1 MSGSNSNKTPYGCQ
15 ECKRKRIKC
24 SDVLV
29 TTNIN
34 NFSLNNKP
42 CKNCVKANKTLRDE
56 IECIY
61 LNLFEQ
67 KELRRIRKV
76 LKKKISTIKNGNT
89 EEENEATID
98 NYTLI
103 KRYIRGN
110 EMLDYDDL
118 TGHLNIAQP
127 SNKVSNVSNVNN
139 VPSVNNSNSLNN
151 ITNPHNLNN
160 VPNPNLIVSQTAS
173 LEDTLKSATTT
184 IDSHVIN
191 TPTAHDFNNN
201 WDFMFDDIMN
211 LMNTINSD
219 TNSMDNDD
227 MHEALEQDIVFT
239 KNETHSNSTANL
251 SVSWEIIQRFFDAFK
266 VQLEVSEKDIAY
278 FKIFYEKI
286 SYWIYPY
293 QLIDKG
299 SVINDV
305 FFNYILS
312 KKSTTDGSFMRDP
325 LILGM
330 LSLAAKFK
338 ETISKTK
345 ANGALDSSSYAELAI
360 VYLNAKIVQI
370 TEANDNCVLLN
381 ECIGSLAITILLLVT
396 YNSSQNGSNWR
407 RHQRGAKN
415 IYFKYLRNKNA
426 NSASLSKEELNLL
439 LLFKLWFPTFDMLAS
454 FITLEKGTLTTEE
467 YNLYFKENG
476 LNHIYSSVFF
486 KKSEDED
493 SWYNMFQG
501 YGHNLMK
508 LIVHLLDF
516 VAVHKENKKKEVT
529 LSFFFNVMSK
539 INSCRNFY
547 YKKNSYGLLDEAD
560 PDFSGDQLGVIL
572 IGGKKYSIFDL
583 THSSHTNL
591 VTIVFLQRLSNKK
604 NSYAGLIAN
613 SFAEMRQLL
622 SFMFKKDFDYK
633 KEFESDLHELLK
645 NPNDVDLDTFT
656 DKFTF
661 QECINTELKGDF
673 KLLMCFSAIQ
683 MYSTSLTKE
692 KEYTFEDRCKMLG
705 YCHNLYLNCGSTGC
719 FTSFKYFI
727 SIWKQFD
734 NEKDCENNINN
745 IGLYNKSLPFI

>member
-24 SDVLV
+24 SDVLL

-34 NFSLNNKP
+34 NFTSNNKP
-42 CKNCVKANKTLRDE
+42 CKNCVKANKSLYEE
-56 IECIY
+56 IDCIY

-76 LKKKISTIKNGNT
+76 LKKKISHIKNGNT

-98 NYTLI
+98 NYTII
-103 KRYIRGN
+103 KKYIRGN
-110 EMLDYDDL
+110 EMLDYHDI
-118 TGHLNIAQP
+118 TGHLNIPEP
-127 SNKVSNVSNVNN
+127 SNKSNTGIASEAANLHDGMKITSTAVDNN
-139 VPSVNNSNSLNN
+139 
-151 ITNPHNLNN
+151 
-160 VPNPNLIVSQTAS
+160 
-173 LEDTLKSATTT
+173 
-184 IDSHVIN
+184 VIN

-227 MHEALEQDIVFT
+227 MHEALEQDIVFN
-239 KNETHSNSTANL
+239 KNETTQFNNTAKL
-251 SVSWEIIQRFFDAFK
+251 SVSWEIIQKFFDSFK
-266 VQLEVSEKDIAY
+266 EQLEVSEKDIAY

-293 QLIDKG
+293 QLINKG

-305 FFNYILS
+305 FFNYVLS
-312 KKSTTDGSFMRDP
+312 KKNTKDGSFMRDP

-345 ANGALDSSSYAELAI
+345 SSGFLDSSSYAELAI

-370 TEANDNCVLLN
+370 TDANDNGALLN
-381 ECIGSLAITILLLVT
+381 ECIGSLEITILLLVT

-415 IYFKYLRNKNA
+415 IYFKYLRSKLA
-426 NSASLSKEELNLL
+426 NSASLPKEELHLL
-439 LLFKLWFPTFDMLAS
+439 WLFKLWFPTFDMLAS

-476 LNHIYSSVFF
+476 LNHIYSSVFI
-486 KKSEDED
+486 KKMEDED

-508 LIVHLLDF
+508 LIVYLLDF

-529 LSFFFNVMSK
+529 LSFFFNIMSK

-547 YKKNSYGLLDEAD
+547 FKKNVFGLLDDTD
-560 PDFSGDQLGVIL
+560 PDFNADQLGVIL
-572 IGGKKYSIFDL
+572 IDGKKYSMFDL

-604 NSYAGLIAN
+604 NNYSGLIAN
-613 SFAEMRQLL
+613 SFAELKQLI

-633 KEFESDLHELLK
+633 KEFEHDLQELLK
-645 NPNDVDLDTFT
+645 SPNDVDLDTFT
-656 DKFTF
+656 DKFKF
-661 QECINTELKGDF
+661 QDCINSELKGDF

-683 MYSTSLTKE
+683 IYATSLIKD
-692 KEYTFEDRCKMLG
+692 KEYSFEDRCKMLG
-705 YCHNLYLNCGSTGC
+705 YCHSLYLNCGSTGC

-734 NEKDCENNINN
+734 NEKDCENSINN